1 MFKKKLILNIA
12 LSVLALAVV
21 ILCVFLLKDSF
32 RPTYD
37 GVITVEYVDVED
49 NVKKQKEITFVEGDS
64 LTALIEENFENVT
77 FDNGM
82 LMTIEDFVT
91 PPTWQY
97 FIYVLVDDEASQV
110 GISDIEFTNG
120 TKITLQVTMY
130 SMENAQ

>member
-1 MFKKKLILNIA
+1 M
-12 LSVLALAVV
+12 
-21 ILCVFLLKDSF
+21 
-32 RPTYD
+32 
-37 GVITVEYVDVED
+37 
-49 NVKKQKEITFVEGDS
+49 
-64 LTALIEENFENVT
+64 EENFENVT

-110 GISDIEFTNG
+110 GISDIEFTDG

-130 SMENAQ
+130 SMEDAQ

>member
-1 MFKKKLILNIA
+1 MFKKKLILNIV

-32 RPTYD
+32 KPSYD
-37 GVITVEYVDVED
+37 GVITVEYVDVEG

-64 LTALIEENFENVT
+64 LTTLIEENFENVT

-97 FIYVLVDDEASQV
+97 FIYVLVDGEASQV

-130 SMENAQ
+130 SMEDAL

>member
-37 GVITVEYVDVED
+37 GEITVEYVDVEG

-64 LTALIEENFENVT
+64 LTTLIEENFENVT

-97 FIYVLVDDEASQV
+97 FIYVLVDGEASQV

-130 SMENAQ
+130 SMEDAQ

>member
-32 RPTYD
+32 KPSYD
-37 GVITVEYVDVED
+37 GVIYVEYVDVEG

-64 LTALIEENFENVT
+64 LTTLIEENFENVT

-97 FIYVLVDDEASQV
+97 FIYVLVDGEASQV

-130 SMENAQ
+130 SMEDAQ